1 MNNIIITG
9 RITHDIELKT
19 SGSGIEYANFS
30 VAVDRRKKDKDGQKQ
45 SDFFKVSVF
54 VKTAVFCAQYYK
66 KGDGINVQGRMESDK
81 YTNKDG
87 VEVTGWTLMAENVEF
102 PHGKG
107 KGSSTDSSPDAF
119 KSIGGDGHDLPF

>member
-19 SGSGIEYANFS
+19 SNSGIEYANFS

-54 VKTAVFCAQYYK
+54 GKTAVFCNQYFK
-66 KGDGINVQGRMESDK
+66 KGDGINVHGRMESDK

-102 PHGKG
+102 PHSKG
-107 KGSSTDSSPDAF
+107 KSPSDGTVPEPTVLTGNDA
-119 KSIGGDGHDLPF
+119 SLPF

>member
-1 MNNIIITG
+1 LNSIIITG

-19 SGSGIEYANFS
+19 SAAGTEYTNFS
-30 VAVDRRKKDKDGQKQ
+30 VAVDRRRKDKDGNKQ
-45 SDFFKVSVF
+45 TDFFKVSVF
-54 VKTAVFCAQYYK
+54 GKSAVFCQTYFH
-66 KGDGINVQGRMESDK
+66 KGDGINIQGRMESDK

-107 KGSSTDSSPDAF
+107 KTSS
-119 KSIGGDGHDLPF
+119 DGAASEPTALTGNDRDLPF

>member
-9 RITHDIELKT
+9 QITHDIELKT
-19 SGSGIEYANFS
+19 SAAGTEYTNFS
-30 VAVDRRKKDKDGQKQ
+30 VAVDRRRKDKDGNKQ
-45 SDFFKVSVF
+45 TDFFKVSVF
-54 VKTAVFCAQYYK
+54 GKTAVFCQTYFH

-102 PHGKG
+102 PHSKG
-107 KGSSTDSSPDAF
+107 RASADGSAPGPTILTDDQ
-119 KSIGGDGHDLPF
+119 KDLPF